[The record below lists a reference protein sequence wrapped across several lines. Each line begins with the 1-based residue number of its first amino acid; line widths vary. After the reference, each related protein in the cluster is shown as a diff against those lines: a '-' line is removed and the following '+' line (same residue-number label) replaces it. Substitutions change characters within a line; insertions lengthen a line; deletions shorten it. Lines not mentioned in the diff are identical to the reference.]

1 MSDFD
6 IAALNNSGSEH
17 ATCAT
22 PGLFLRSGKD
32 ATFVLIFICQK
43 ENLLSHYA
51 TQNEAGDSFFLARA
65 LFLGENFISRS
76 SMRQSLCFLARKLD
90 LDKRKLLIIRM
101 HAFFSKMLV
110 A

>member
-22 PGLFLRSGKD
+22 PGFFLRSVQD
-32 ATFVLIFICQK
+32 ATFVLIFVCQK
-43 ENLLSHYA
+43 EKLLSHSA
-51 TQNEAGDSFFLARA
+51 TQNDAGDFFLARA
-65 LFLGENFISRS
+65 LVLGENFISRS

-90 LDKRKLLIIRM
+90 LDKRKLLFLRM
-101 HAFFSKMLV
+101 HALFSKMLV

>member
-22 PGLFLRSGKD
+22 PGLFLRSVED

-43 ENLLSHYA
+43 EKLLSHYA

-76 SMRQSLCFLARKLD
+76 SMRQSLCLLARKLD
-90 LDKRKLLIIRM
+90 LDKRKLFIICM
-101 HAFFSKMLV
+101 HALFSKMMV